1 MPDTHTTPFAP
12 AAASRLVGA
21 YVIDLAILAALLGIT
36 WFVYFTPLTMTLI
49 TIEAVLASA
58 IMLGATGR
66 TPGMAAMKVCLIRD
80 EGDAQTPSLGSA
92 IAYTAMNVGLQLT
105 VVGPLA
111 AFAMVNDGH
120 TWLTGPTGTR
130 LVDLRKHAALAAGPG
145 DAVLGGGGYSRPERT
160 PSGFDAVHTSP
171 VSQDWGAPSAPLVP
185 VPSSAPDRSAP
196 GYRAND
202 PYGPEFAA
210 AQQGGAAAPGVP
222 SGYGFSV
229 PAAPAAPGAAGPSV
243 PAAPGPSVPA
253 APAAPGAAGPSVPSA
268 PVPSS
273 VPSAPVPPSGPS
285 YGGSYG
291 GPSVPPAPSAPA
303 PGRIG
308 GPTQFDEVLAAP
320 ADPATP
326 VASASG
332 VPAAPVVPSAPASM
346 SVPGVRSA
354 PTPSAPVAGSMP
366 SAPAG
371 SAASSAPAPSVPS
384 APASMSASGVRS
396 APTPSAPV
404 AGSMPSAPAGSAAS
418 SALAPSVPSAPA
430 PPPSRRDYQAAQAGT
445 QASSQWGGDGR
456 SQAGV
461 PGRSQWGAPAA
472 PAVRPLLWII
482 FDSGQ
487 RELID
492 SPLTLGRAPAS
503 VEGSRSVVVPDTT
516 VSLSRTHMRV
526 GPTAN
531 GAWIEDSF
539 SANGTQ
545 IRTPDGRITALT
557 GGQAVEVPAGTE
569 ILMGERRATIV
580 YADADTAH

>member
-49 TIEAVLASA
+49 TVEAVLASA

-80 EGDAQTPSLGSA
+80 ETDAQTPSLGSA

-120 TWLTGPTGTR
+120 TWLTGPTRTR

-145 DAVLGGGGYSRPERT
+145 DAALSGGGYSRPERT

-185 VPSSAPDRSAP
+185 VPSGAPDRSAP

-210 AQQGGAAAPGVP
+210 APAAP
-222 SGYGFSV
+222 GFSV
-229 PAAPAAPGAAGPSV
+229 PAAPSVASAASV
-243 PAAPGPSVPA
+243 PAAYSVASTPA
-253 APAAPGAAGPSVPSA
+253 
-268 PVPSS
+268 
-273 VPSAPVPPSGPS
+273 PPSGPS

-303 PGRIG
+303 AGHVG

-320 ADPATP
+320 AGPSAPAVPSAYTSAAP
-326 VASASG
+326 AASSAPASMSGPAVPSAPSVPSAPASTSVPG
-332 VPAAPVVPSAPASM
+332 VPAASSAPASM
-346 SVPGVRSA
+346 SVPSARSA
-354 PTPSAPVAGSMP
+354 PTPSAPVARSMP
-366 SAPAG
+366 SAPA
-371 SAASSAPAPSVPS
+371 A
-384 APASMSASGVRS
+384 
-396 APTPSAPV
+396 
-404 AGSMPSAPAGSAAS
+404 
-418 SALAPSVPSAPA
+418 SVPSAPA
-430 PPPSRRDYQAAQAGT
+430 PPPSRRDYQAAQAGM
-445 QASSQWGGDGR
+445 QAPSQWGGGG
-456 SQAGV
+456 QPQVGV

-472 PAVRPLLWII
+472 PAARPLLWII

-526 GPTAN
+526 GPAAN

>member
-49 TIEAVLASA
+49 TVEAVLASA

-145 DAVLGGGGYSRPERT
+145 DAALGGGGYSRPERT

-185 VPSSAPDRSAP
+185 VPSGTPDRSAP

-229 PAAPAAPGAAGPSV
+229 PAAA
-243 PAAPGPSVPA
+243 
-253 APAAPGAAGPSVPSA
+253 AAPGAAGPSVPSA

-273 VPSAPVPPSGPS
+273 VPSASVPPSGPS

-320 ADPATP
+320 AGPGAP
-326 VASASG
+326 VASASS
-332 VPAAPVVPSAPASM
+332 VPAAPAVPSAPASM

-371 SAASSAPAPSVPS
+371 SAASSAPAGPGVPV
-384 APASMSASGVRS
+384 ASASGMPAAPSVRS
-396 APTPSAPV
+396 AP
-404 AGSMPSAPAGSAAS
+404 
-418 SALAPSVPSAPA
+418 APSVPSAPA

-445 QASSQWGGDGR
+445 QAPSQWGGDGR
-456 SQAGV
+456 SQVGV

-472 PAVRPLLWII
+472 PTVRPLLWII

>member
-49 TIEAVLASA
+49 TVEAVLASA

-120 TWLTGPTGTR
+120 TWLTGPTRTR

-145 DAVLGGGGYSRPERT
+145 DAALSGGGYSRPERT

-185 VPSSAPDRSAP
+185 VPSGAPDRSAP

-202 PYGPEFAA
+202 PYGPDFAA
-210 AQQGGAAAPGVP
+210 APAAPGFSVP
-222 SGYGFSV
+222 AGPAAPAAASV
-229 PAAPAAPGAAGPSV
+229 PAAPAPR
-243 PAAPGPSVPA
+243 
-253 APAAPGAAGPSVPSA
+253 
-268 PVPSS
+268 
-273 VPSAPVPPSGPS
+273 SGPS

-291 GPSVPPAPSAPA
+291 GSSVPPAPSAPA
-303 PGRIG
+303 AGHVG

-320 ADPATP
+320 AGPSAPAVP
-326 VASASG
+326 SAPT
-332 VPAAPVVPSAPASM
+332 PAAPAVSSAPASM
-346 SVPGVRSA
+346 SVPAAPSAPSVPSTSVPAVPSAPGVSSAPASTSVPGVPAASSAPASMSVPSARSA
-354 PTPSAPVAGSMP
+354 PTPSAPVARSMP
-366 SAPAG
+366 WAP
-371 SAASSAPAPSVPS
+371 
-384 APASMSASGVRS
+384 
-396 APTPSAPV
+396 
-404 AGSMPSAPAGSAAS
+404 
-418 SALAPSVPSAPA
+418 APSVPSAPA

-445 QASSQWGGDGR
+445 QAPSQWGGGG
-456 SQAGV
+456 QPQVGV

-472 PAVRPLLWII
+472 PAALPLLWII

-526 GPTAN
+526 GPAAN

>member
-92 IAYTAMNVGLQLT
+92 LAYTAMNVGLQLT

-145 DAVLGGGGYSRPERT
+145 DAALGGGGYSRPERT

-243 PAAPGPSVPA
+243 PSAPVPS
-253 APAAPGAAGPSVPSA
+253 SVPSA

-291 GPSVPPAPSAPA
+291 GLSVPPAPSAPA

-320 ADPATP
+320 AGPATP

-332 VPAAPVVPSAPASM
+332 VPAAPA
-346 SVPGVRSA
+346 
-354 PTPSAPVAGSMP
+354 
-366 SAPAG
+366 
-371 SAASSAPAPSVPS
+371 VPS

-492 SPLTLGRAPAS
+492 APLTLGRAPAS

>member
-92 IAYTAMNVGLQLT
+92 LAYTAMNVGLQLT

-120 TWLTGPTGTR
+120 TWLTGPTRTR

-145 DAVLGGGGYSRPERT
+145 DAALGGGGYSRPERT

-243 PAAPGPSVPA
+243 PSAPVPSSVPSA
-253 APAAPGAAGPSVPSA
+253 SAAPGAAGP
-268 PVPSS
+268 S

-320 ADPATP
+320 AGPSAPAVPSVPT
-326 VASASG
+326 
-332 VPAAPVVPSAPASM
+332 PAAPAAFSAPASM
-346 SVPGVRSA
+346 SVPSARSA
-354 PTPSAPVAGSMP
+354 PTPSAPVARATP
-366 SAPAG
+366 S
-371 SAASSAPAPSVPS
+371 APSVPS
-384 APASMSASGVRS
+384 APASTSVPGVPAASSAPASMSVPSARS

-404 AGSMPSAPAGSAAS
+404 ARSMPSAP
-418 SALAPSVPSAPA
+418 APSVPSAPA
-430 PPPSRRDYQAAQAGT
+430 PPPSRRDYQAAQAGM
-445 QASSQWGGDGR
+445 QAPSQWGGGG
-456 SQAGV
+456 QPQVGV

-472 PAVRPLLWII
+472 PTVRPLLWII

>member
-92 IAYTAMNVGLQLT
+92 LAYTAMNVGLQLT

-145 DAVLGGGGYSRPERT
+145 DAAFSGGGYSRPERT

-185 VPSSAPDRSAP
+185 VPSGTPDRSAP

-243 PAAPGPSVPA
+243 P
-253 APAAPGAAGPSVPSA
+253 SA

-273 VPSAPVPPSGPS
+273 VPSASVPPSGPS

-320 ADPATP
+320 AAPAVPSAPAGPGVP

-332 VPAAPVVPSAPASM
+332 VPAAP
-346 SVPGVRSA
+346 
-354 PTPSAPVAGSMP
+354 
-366 SAPAG
+366 
-371 SAASSAPAPSVPS
+371 AASSALAPSVPS

-418 SALAPSVPSAPA
+418 SAPAGPGVPVASASGMPAAPSVRSAPAPSVPSAPA

-445 QASSQWGGDGR
+445 QAPSQWGGDGR
-456 SQAGV
+456 SQARV

-472 PAVRPLLWII
+472 PTVRPLLWII

-492 SPLTLGRAPAS
+492 APLTLGRAPAS

>member
-49 TIEAVLASA
+49 TVEAVLASA

-130 LVDLRKHAALAAGPG
+130 LVDLRKHAALAAGHG
-145 DAVLGGGGYSRPERT
+145 DAALSGGGYSRPERT

-185 VPSSAPDRSAP
+185 VPSGVPDRSAP

-210 AQQGGAAAPGVP
+210 APAAP
-222 SGYGFSV
+222 GFSV
-229 PAAPAAPGAAGPSV
+229 PAAPSVASAASV
-243 PAAPGPSVPA
+243 PAAA
-253 APAAPGAAGPSVPSA
+253 APR
-268 PVPSS
+268 
-273 VPSAPVPPSGPS
+273 SGPS

-291 GPSVPPAPSAPA
+291 GSSVPPAPSAPA
-303 PGRIG
+303 AGHVG

-320 ADPATP
+320 AGPSAPAVPSAYTSAAP
-326 VASASG
+326 AASSAPASMSGPAAPSAPGVPSTSVPAAPSAPGVSSTSVPAAPSAPGVSSAPASTSVPG
-332 VPAAPVVPSAPASM
+332 VPAASSAPASM
-346 SVPGVRSA
+346 SVPSARSA
-354 PTPSAPVAGSMP
+354 PTPSAPVARSMP
-366 SAPAG
+366 SAP
-371 SAASSAPAPSVPS
+371 
-384 APASMSASGVRS
+384 
-396 APTPSAPV
+396 T
-404 AGSMPSAPAGSAAS
+404 
-418 SALAPSVPSAPA
+418 PSVPSAPA
-430 PPPSRRDYQAAQAGT
+430 PPPSRRDYQAAQAGM
-445 QASSQWGGDGR
+445 QAPSQWGGGG
-456 SQAGV
+456 QPQVGV

-472 PAVRPLLWII
+472 PAARPLLWII

-526 GPTAN
+526 GPAAN

>member
-49 TIEAVLASA
+49 TVEAVLASA

-80 EGDAQTPSLGSA
+80 EADAQTPSLGSA

-120 TWLTGPTGTR
+120 TWLTGPTRTR

-145 DAVLGGGGYSRPERT
+145 DAALSGGGYSRPERT

-185 VPSSAPDRSAP
+185 VPSGVPDRSAP

-210 AQQGGAAAPGVP
+210 APAAP
-222 SGYGFSV
+222 GFSV
-229 PAAPAAPGAAGPSV
+229 PAAPAAPAAAGFSV
-243 PAAPGPSVPA
+243 PSAPA
-253 APAAPGAAGPSVPSA
+253 APAAAAPR
-268 PVPSS
+268 
-273 VPSAPVPPSGPS
+273 SGPS

-303 PGRIG
+303 AGHVG

-320 ADPATP
+320 AGPSAPAVPSVPT
-326 VASASG
+326 
-332 VPAAPVVPSAPASM
+332 PAAPAAFSAPASM
-346 SVPGVRSA
+346 SVPSARSA
-354 PTPSAPVAGSMP
+354 PTPSAPVARATP
-366 SAPAG
+366 S
-371 SAASSAPAPSVPS
+371 APSVPS
-384 APASMSASGVRS
+384 APASTSVPGVPAASSAPASMSVPSARS

-404 AGSMPSAPAGSAAS
+404 ARSMPSAP
-418 SALAPSVPSAPA
+418 APSVPSAPA
-430 PPPSRRDYQAAQAGT
+430 PPPSRRDYQAAQAGM
-445 QASSQWGGDGR
+445 QAPSQWGGGG
-456 SQAGV
+456 QPQVGV

-472 PAVRPLLWII
+472 PAARPLLWII

-526 GPTAN
+526 GPAAN

>member
-49 TIEAVLASA
+49 TVEAVLASA

-80 EGDAQTPSLGSA
+80 EADAQTPSLGSA

-145 DAVLGGGGYSRPERT
+145 DAALSGGGYSRPERT

-185 VPSSAPDRSAP
+185 VPSGVPDRSAP

-243 PAAPGPSVPA
+243 PAAPGPSVP
-253 APAAPGAAGPSVPSA
+253 SA

-273 VPSAPVPPSGPS
+273 VPSASVPPSGPS

-320 ADPATP
+320 AGPGAP
-326 VASASG
+326 VASASS
-332 VPAAPVVPSAPASM
+332 VPAAPAVPSAPA
-346 SVPGVRSA
+346 
-354 PTPSAPVAGSMP
+354 
-366 SAPAG
+366 
-371 SAASSAPAPSVPS
+371 ASS

-418 SALAPSVPSAPA
+418 SAPAGPGVPVASASGMPAAPSVRSAPAPSVPSAPA

-445 QASSQWGGDGR
+445 QAPSQWGGDGR

-472 PAVRPLLWII
+472 PTVRPLLWII

>member
-49 TIEAVLASA
+49 TVEAVLASA

-92 IAYTAMNVGLQLT
+92 VAYTAMNVGLQLT

-145 DAVLGGGGYSRPERT
+145 DAALSGGGYSRPERT

-185 VPSSAPDRSAP
+185 VPSGVPDRSAP

-210 AQQGGAAAPGVP
+210 APAAPGFSVP
-222 SGYGFSV
+222 SA
-229 PAAPAAPGAAGPSV
+229 PAAPAAAGFSV
-243 PAAPGPSVPA
+243 PSAPA
-253 APAAPGAAGPSVPSA
+253 APAAAAPR
-268 PVPSS
+268 
-273 VPSAPVPPSGPS
+273 SGPS

-303 PGRIG
+303 AGHVG

-320 ADPATP
+320 AGPSAPAVPSVPT
-326 VASASG
+326 
-332 VPAAPVVPSAPASM
+332 PAAPAAFSAPASM
-346 SVPGVRSA
+346 SVPSARSA
-354 PTPSAPVAGSMP
+354 PTPSAPVARATP
-366 SAPAG
+366 S
-371 SAASSAPAPSVPS
+371 APSVPS
-384 APASMSASGVRS
+384 APASTSVPGVPAASSAPASMSVPSARS

-404 AGSMPSAPAGSAAS
+404 ARSMPSAP
-418 SALAPSVPSAPA
+418 APSVPSAPA
-430 PPPSRRDYQAAQAGT
+430 PPPSRRDYQAAQAGM
-445 QASSQWGGDGR
+445 QAPSQWGGGG
-456 SQAGV
+456 QPQVGV

-472 PAVRPLLWII
+472 PAARPLLWII

-526 GPTAN
+526 GPAAN